1 MISSSLNSIIELE
14 FFLSSKISTPN
25 YPHHP
30 PRLIILLYFK
40 IPRYHIKHNN
50 YTIKNIL
57 VRKKNNIKIYLYFKV
72 LPTPSFP
79 KRYFIC
85 EMSLTAQIGSSDS
98 SFKLSQKLVAS
109 LAEKFGF
116 KFEDGWSTVS
126 NRTVDNVQKRLK
138 RERRRANP
146 ASQVKHPRT
155 AFSFFTQQQRPIEAG
170 KHKEATFGQLSR
182 FVSDAWKALTPA
194 QLQTYK
200 DMEAK
205 DKTRYQTERAA
216 ALAAAPAQAAPVDAA
231 PAEVAAAS
239 TDAKPKKERKA
250 KATAAPAAAATPA
263 DAKPS
268 KAPKVAK
275 VPKAVAATAA
285 PAVAAA
291 ETKPAKAAK
300 APKAPKAAKAETP
313 VAAPVAAAVT
323 PAPAT
328 ATKAAKAPKAAKTA
342 GKA

>member
-1 MISSSLNSIIELE
+1 
-14 FFLSSKISTPN
+14 
-25 YPHHP
+25 
-30 PRLIILLYFK
+30 
-40 IPRYHIKHNN
+40 
-50 YTIKNIL
+50 
-57 VRKKNNIKIYLYFKV
+57 VRKKNNIKICLYFKV

-126 NRTVDNVQKRLK
+126 TRTVDNVQKRLK

-216 ALAAAPAQAAPVDAA
+216 ALAAAPAPAQAAPVEAA

-250 KATAAPAAAATPA
+250 KATAAPVAGATKAVAAATETKA
-263 DAKPS
+263 A
-268 KAPKVAK
+268 KAPKA
-275 VPKAVAATAA
+275 PKAVAAPAAATPVVAA
-285 PAVAAA
+285 PAAAA
-291 ETKPAKAAK
+291 ETKPAKPA
-300 APKAPKAAKAETP
+300 KAPKAAKAETP

-323 PAPAT
+323 PAPA
-328 ATKAAKAPKAAKTA
+328 AKAAKAPKAAKTA

>member
-1 MISSSLNSIIELE
+1 
-14 FFLSSKISTPN
+14 
-25 YPHHP
+25 
-30 PRLIILLYFK
+30 
-40 IPRYHIKHNN
+40 
-50 YTIKNIL
+50 
-57 VRKKNNIKIYLYFKV
+57 
-72 LPTPSFP
+72 
-79 KRYFIC
+79 
-85 EMSLTAQIGSSDS
+85 MSLTAQIGSSDS

-285 PAVAAA
+285 PAVAATAAPAVAAA

>member
-1 MISSSLNSIIELE
+1 
-14 FFLSSKISTPN
+14 
-25 YPHHP
+25 
-30 PRLIILLYFK
+30 
-40 IPRYHIKHNN
+40 
-50 YTIKNIL
+50 
-57 VRKKNNIKIYLYFKV
+57 
-72 LPTPSFP
+72 
-79 KRYFIC
+79 
-85 EMSLTAQIGSSDS
+85 MSLTAQIGSSDS

-126 NRTVDNVQKRLK
+126 TRTVDNVQKRLK

-155 AFSFFTQQQRPIEAG
+155 AFSFFTQQQRPIETG
-170 KHKEATFGQLSR
+170 KHKDATFGQLSR

-205 DKTRYQTERAA
+205 DKTRYQTERDA

-250 KATAAPAAAATPA
+250 KATAAPATSAPVPAPA

-275 VPKAVAATAA
+275 APKAAAAPAAAATPAVAAA
-285 PAVAAA
+285 PAAA
-291 ETKPAKAAK
+291 ETKPAKAV
-300 APKAPKAAKAETP
+300 KAPKAAKAETP
-313 VAAPVAAAVT
+313 VVVAAASAVT
-323 PAPAT
+323 PAPA
-328 ATKAAKAPKAAKTA
+328 AAKAAKAAKAPKPAKTA